1 MSKILILRFS
11 AIGDI
16 VLASPIMRM
25 LKQQK
30 EGVEVH
36 FCTKKNF
43 KILVE
48 SNPNIDKIHFLG
60 ESLNELIQVLK
71 EEKYDY
77 VIDLHNSLRS
87 KIIRWRLGVKNKSIR
102 KHYVEK
108 WLIEKLK
115 INKLPATHI
124 VDRYL
129 EASSIVGIKD
139 DGLGLSYYIPASDEV
154 SLTDFPAAFQK
165 GYIAFAIGG
174 QHATK
179 RLPLHKLVEL
189 CKKINAPIVLLGG
202 KEDDVVGEKV
212 VAELKETSIPIF
224 NACGKYNLNQSASIV
239 RQSRLVFSHD
249 TAMMHVAAAFGKE
262 VYSIWG
268 NTIPGYGMYPY
279 RTKYHLLENKGL
291 SCRPCTKI
299 GYSKCPKGHF
309 KCMEEISF
317 DSVKLIP

>member
-43 KILVE
+43 KILLE

-60 ESLNELIQVLK
+60 ESLSELIQVLK
-71 EEKYDY
+71 EENYDY

-87 KIIRWRLGVKNKSIR
+87 KIIRWRLGIKSKSIR

-108 WLIEKLK
+108 WLIENLK
-115 INKLPATHI
+115 INKLPTTHI

-129 EASSIVGIKD
+129 EAASIAGIKD

-154 SLTDFPAAFQK
+154 LLTDFPAVFQK

-189 CKKINAPIVLLGG
+189 CKKINSPIVLLGG
-202 KEDDVVGEKV
+202 KEDVVVGEQV
-212 VAELKETSIPIF
+212 EAQVKETAIPIF

-239 RQSRLVFSHD
+239 RQSKLVFSHD

-279 RTKYHLLENKGL
+279 RTRYHILENKEL

-299 GYSKCPKGHF
+299 GYSECPKGHF

-317 DSVKLIP
+317 DDIKKIN